1 MKDKS
6 ILGFALIGI
15 VLLLF
20 SWYNSRQYD
29 KQAQL
34 KQQADSAAMEIIL
47 IIVVQLLV
55 VLIVIRPFFPN
66 ALGKYKTMDE
76 KADRVIENL
85 TNK

>member
-1 MKDKS
+1 MKAD
-6 ILGFALIGI
+6 G
-15 VLLLF
+15 
-20 SWYNSRQYD
+20 NSGCKPERHF
-29 KQAQL
+29 KMTFG
-34 KQQADSAAMEIIL
+34 MEIIL
-47 IIVVQLLV
+47 IIAVQLLV

>member
-1 MKDKS
+1 MKADE
-6 ILGFALIGI
+6 
-15 VLLLF
+15 
-20 SWYNSRQYD
+20 NSGCKPKRHF
-29 KQAQL
+29 KMTFG
-34 KQQADSAAMEIIL
+34 MEVIL

-55 VLIVIRPFFPN
+55 VLLVIRPFFPN